1 MISDG
6 FWWWLLCCTRR
17 TNRTR
22 SVQAATVW
30 YGASGRMVRR
40 TRRRAVYIPRGTVV
54 VVGARPMSLPL
65 RRRRR
70 RRRWRRVASERLYC
84 SFRPRR
90 PLIIASDRPVPS
102 TRTMSS
108 SYRTIVPRYPL
119 AIYLA
124 RLPSITA
131 RAAVKDAR
139 RTAPTP
145 CRRHVTRYA
154 LQSLLHIVVPAF
166 RETVFRS
173 IASERSR
180 QCQSSR

>member
-1 MISDG
+1 MSFGGDCCVVLGERIELG
-6 FWWWLLCCTRR
+6 RFKLLRF
-17 TNRTR
+17 
-22 SVQAATVW
+22 
-30 YGASGRMVRR
+30 
-40 TRRRAVYIPRGTVV
+40 GTVLRDEWWEEPDV
-54 VVGARPMSLPL
+54 GQFIYRAGPWLVVGARPMSLPL

-70 RRRWRRVASERLYC
+70 RHRWRRVASERLYC

-90 PLIIASDRPVPS
+90 PHIIARDRPVPS

-108 SYRTIVPRYPL
+108 SYRTIVPR

-154 LQSLLHIVVPAF
+154 LQSLLRIVVPVF

>member
-1 MISDG
+1 MMTDE

-54 VVGARPMSLPL
+54 VVVARPMSLPL
-65 RRRRR
+65 RRR
-70 RRRWRRVASERLYC
+70 RRVASERLYC

-90 PLIIASDRPVPS
+90 PHIIARDRSVPS

-108 SYRTIVPRYPL
+108 SYRTIVLRYPR

-124 RLPSITA
+124 RLPSIMA

-154 LQSLLHIVVPAF
+154 MQSLLRIVVPAF

-173 IASERSR
+173 IASERSW
-180 QCQSSR
+180 QCQSSS